1 MSRFAIVS
9 MPLLAIGIAACGP
22 SRDVQER
29 LAELEMVSAQKDT
42 LLAEKDSLLTEVS
55 ANAQLMSD
63 ISAEIAKVQGRVAV
77 AVAGAA
83 EAPPS
88 RLAKQEMLTQVRQL
102 TARIAESEEKLQ
114 ASEKRIASMNRE
126 SGELKN
132 AVASMQRTVTEF
144 QSVISN
150 QKTTIASLMEQVSAL
165 QTENTRL
172 ATRTAEL
179 TDTVSAMTAR
189 DNTVYYIIGT
199 KDELVRRGIVTEEG
213 GSRVLFVFG
222 KRGKTIVPARD
233 LDPAQFTAIDQREVT
248 EIPLPEAD
256 HDYRIASRQ
265 DLTGLATPPGED
277 GKIRGTITIADPERF
292 WENNR
297 FLIIV
302 RT

>member
-1 MSRFAIVS
+1 
-9 MPLLAIGIAACGP
+9 
-22 SRDVQER
+22 
-29 LAELEMVSAQKDT
+29 
-42 LLAEKDSLLTEVS
+42 
-55 ANAQLMSD
+55 
-63 ISAEIAKVQGRVAV
+63 
-77 AVAGAA
+77 
-83 EAPPS
+83 
-88 RLAKQEMLTQVRQL
+88 MLTQVRQL
-102 TARIAESEEKLQ
+102 TARSAESEEKLQ

-179 TDTVSAMTAR
+179 SDTVSVMTAR

>member
-1 MSRFAIVS
+1 
-9 MPLLAIGIAACGP
+9 
-22 SRDVQER
+22 
-29 LAELEMVSAQKDT
+29 
-42 LLAEKDSLLTEVS
+42 
-55 ANAQLMSD
+55 
-63 ISAEIAKVQGRVAV
+63 
-77 AVAGAA
+77 
-83 EAPPS
+83 
-88 RLAKQEMLTQVRQL
+88 
-102 TARIAESEEKLQ
+102 
-114 ASEKRIASMNRE
+114 
-126 SGELKN
+126 
-132 AVASMQRTVTEF
+132 MQRTVTEF

-179 TDTVSAMTAR
+179 SDTVSVMTAR

-277 GKIRGTITIADPERF
+277 GRIRGTITIADPERF